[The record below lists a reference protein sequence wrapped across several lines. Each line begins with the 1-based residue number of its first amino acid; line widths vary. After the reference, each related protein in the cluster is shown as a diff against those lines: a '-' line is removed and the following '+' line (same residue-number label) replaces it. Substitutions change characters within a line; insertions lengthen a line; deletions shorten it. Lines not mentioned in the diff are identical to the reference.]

1 MKFKNPGV
9 DIRTHH
15 TVSFTSKKIMTFLR
29 NAKKKSQL
37 DDYRIGWEGDEGDR
51 MLACLCTSDEL

>member
-1 MKFKNPGV
+1 
-9 DIRTHH
+9 
-15 TVSFTSKKIMTFLR
+15 MTFLR